1 MIIPVLCLL
10 GTLIIYIS
18 SKRFYRHFP
27 KVFFTPVILTPVLV
41 IALLTLTDIPYP
53 TYRAGTQY
61 LGDMIGP
68 ATVALAVPLY
78 KNRHVMKKHA
88 LSILLSVLT
97 GSTVAIVTSAW
108 IAKKLDLNLQIID
121 SMVPRSAT
129 TPIAVVVSEFIGGIP
144 SITAV
149 FVLATGVLGMVL
161 GPVVIRFFRFKN
173 DVSHGVLLGTSA
185 HAVGTTKAF
194 ELSNVSGS
202 ISTVAMILT
211 AFFTLCTA
219 PWIIRFIL

>member
-1 MIIPVLCLL
+1 MILGISCFILTVLVYF
-10 GTLIIYIS
+10 GTKTFYKS
-18 SKRFYRHFP
+18 HKR
-27 KVFFTPVILTPVLV
+27 VLFTPVILTPLLV
-41 IALLTLTDIPYP
+41 IVVLAFADIPYN
-53 TYRAGTQY
+53 TYHEGTRY
-61 LGDMIGP
+61 ISNMIGP

-78 KNRHVMKKHA
+78 KNRQVMKKHA

-97 GSTVAIVTSAW
+97 GSTVAIVSTAW
-108 IAKKLDLNLQIID
+108 AAKMLHLDLAIID
-121 SMVPRSAT
+121 SIAPRSAT
-129 TPIAVVVSEFIGGIP
+129 TPIAVVVSGLIGGIP
-144 SITAV
+144 AITAV

-194 ELSNVSGS
+194 ELSSASGS
-202 ISTVAMILT
+202 VSTVAMILT

-219 PWIIRFIL
+219 PWIVPLLL

>member
-1 MIIPVLCLL
+1 MIIPILCLL
-10 GTLIIYIS
+10 ATILIYVS
-18 SKRFYRHFP
+18 CKRFYKSFS
-27 KVFFTPVILTPVLV
+27 KAIFTPIILTPLLV
-41 IALLTLTDIPYP
+41 IGLLVFAEIPYE
-53 TYRAGTQY
+53 TYHSGTQY
-61 LGDMIGP
+61 LSGMIGP

-88 LSILLSVLT
+88 VSILLSVLA
-97 GSTVAIVTSAW
+97 GSTIAIITSAW
-108 IAKKLDLNLQIID
+108 IAKKLDLNIQLID

-129 TPIAVVVSEFIGGIP
+129 TPIAIVVSDVIGGIP
-144 SITAV
+144 AITAV
-149 FVLATGVLGMVL
+149 FVLATGVLGMML

-194 ELSNVSGS
+194 ELSTTSGS

-219 PWIIRFIL
+219 PWLIQFIL